1 MEDEEQLIKPTGG
14 SKTRKKLKQIGPPSK
29 LIGPHLQKI
38 SATESMDEM
47 ASLSKQN
54 IIDKNPI
61 RSLNSQMGRGGVV
74 SGGSIPS
81 ARVFDGNTS
90 APTNSKG
97 NQSFSSEVTKN
108 RGSVN
113 SMGKSNSTI
122 TTNINASSSANGAKN
137 FNKTKTKDSSDGSYV
152 ENIKIKKTNITAN
165 VDQSGNKS
173 FNKNKQI
180 TKQAGA
186 LVDQLVPFGDS
197 QISGSKNK
205 NVSISAENNIDGSKS
220 FNKTKTKQGEISL
233 GGYTV
238 SPKIPTSNKEK
249 SLSVNVGADGS
260 KEIIKT
266 KKKGLFGWTKNKTV
280 TYTKN

>member
-1 MEDEEQLIKPTGG
+1 MPDPKNKKGGLNLIRGVLNRNKLTEIGGTKAYSQEARSLKPLVETVNTLTSKSVASPPSAKSQISTGG
-14 SKTRKKLKQIGPPSK
+14 T
-29 LIGPHLQKI
+29 
-38 SATESMDEM
+38 
-47 ASLSKQN
+47 
-54 IIDKNPI
+54 
-61 RSLNSQMGRGGVV
+61 LN
-74 SGGSIPS
+74 
-81 ARVFDGNTS
+81 T
-90 APTNSKG
+90 KG

-137 FNKTKTKDSSDGSYV
+137 FNKTKTKDSSDGQGYGD
-152 ENIKIKKTNITAN
+152 EKLKKTNLTAN
-165 VDQSGNKS
+165 VDQSGNET
-173 FNKNKQI
+173 FTKNKQVI
-180 TKQAGA
+180 KSAGSGYI
-186 LVDQLVPFGDS
+186 VPFIED
-197 QISGSKNK
+197 ISGSKNK

-220 FNKTKTKQGEISL
+220 FVKTKAKQGEISL
-233 GGYTV
+233 GGYSS